1 MRELVFKIKFD
12 DEGCYKGH
20 GDDTAELIEEWVKQF
35 LEIELESD
43 GVIKEGW
50 SVEVLSSTSN

>member
-1 MRELVFKIKFD
+1 MKELVFKIKFD

-50 SVEVLSSTSN
+50 SVEVLSSTIN